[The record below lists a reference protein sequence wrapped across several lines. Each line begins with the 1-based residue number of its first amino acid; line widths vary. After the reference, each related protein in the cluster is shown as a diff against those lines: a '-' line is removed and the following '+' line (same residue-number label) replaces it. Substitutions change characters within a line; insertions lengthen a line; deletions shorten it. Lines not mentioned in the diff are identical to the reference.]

1 VFWTVG
7 FLSWFSLKERK
18 ILREI
23 SVQTI
28 KETVKKLFLQE
39 NYEIGQDVLEALRQG
54 LQQEES
60 ETGRAI
66 LEQILE
72 NNETARCE
80 KMAICQDTGMAVLF
94 VELGQDVRIV
104 GGDFNEAVNQGVRE
118 AYIEGY
124 LRKSLVSDPIFD
136 RKNTGDNTPA
146 VIHLELVPGENIKFL
161 VTGKGFG
168 SENMSRLKMMTPAEG
183 EEGVK
188 KFVLETVKLA
198 GPNPCPPI
206 IVGVGIGGTIEK
218 AAQIAKKATLRQI
231 GQHNPD
237 PRYAKMEKDLLVEIN
252 KLGIGPGGL
261 GGRITALAV
270 NIDYFPAHIAGT
282 AVVVNICCHAARH
295 AEAEI

>member
-1 VFWTVG
+1 M
-7 FLSWFSLKERK
+7 
-18 ILREI
+18 REI
-23 SVQTI
+23 NAQTI
-28 KETVKKLFLQE
+28 KETVKQLFWQA
-39 NYEIGQDVLEALRQG
+39 NYEIGPDILEALRQG
-54 LQQEES
+54 LRQEES
-60 ETGRAI
+60 PTGRAI
-66 LEQILE
+66 LEQILQ

-80 KMAICQDTGMAVLF
+80 KMPICQDTGMAVLF
-94 VELGQDVRIV
+94 IKLGQDVRIV

-118 AYIEGY
+118 AYTEGY
-124 LRKSLVSDPIFD
+124 LRKSLVMDPIFD
-136 RKNTGDNTPA
+136 RINTKDNTPA
-146 VIHLELVPGENIKFL
+146 VIHLELVPGDKINIL
-161 VTGKGFG
+161 VTSKGFG

-188 KFVLETVKLA
+188 KFVLETVALA

-206 IVGVGIGGTIEK
+206 IVGVGIGGTLEK
-218 AAQIAKKATLRQI
+218 AALIAKKATLRPL
-231 GQHNPD
+231 GQPNPD
-237 PRYAKMEKDLLVEIN
+237 PRYAQMERDILSEIN